1 MSIHIPKSTAN
12 KINGNL
18 MRVCSSDL
26 ARFGADLPLL
36 VATFLLSSFHVLLA
50 AISCVNLINFLAI
63 SCAAVRLFQIASRQ
77 AGTLK
82 RIRRWTEKRI
92 SH

>member
-36 VATFLLSSFHVLLA
+36 FATFLLSSFHVLLA

-77 AGTLK
+77 AP
-82 RIRRWTEKRI
+82 
-92 SH
+92 